1 MIQLQPTRFYYNWIK
16 AQETQIYPRY
26 SQVYKAFVDWLAK
39 FIQFVATNDV
49 GVIDQVEYN
58 LTYVNIIPQGH
69 GWNSFK
75 DIHKV
80 LPDICW
86 KKTRK
91 RRYVS
96 EPADF
101 NFRYIFPIRDQPGRV
116 TATIQR
122 GIPKADQLPVL
133 RLELAAQATVA
144 DGLPKH
150 SEQSRAQWFEAA
162 NSCAKVYELVPS
174 EKPRCN
180 QPIRSYI
187 FGKPRTREGLLDRP
201 GPRPARSGQARACT
215 GPLLGTIPVT
225 PARSERAHVLV
236 GKLLAPALR
245 SPPGHSAES
254 RDRSIGPGAERISG
268 ILARRRTIVKRSF

>member
-1 MIQLQPTRFYYNWIK
+1 MPTEKKTRTPSKKSLVDFDDPPVNEVVCGVGFRPLNQLIAPYIGLWWSEHRKDFPNVRKANPILGYVEREALSLFERTMLVSRDETQMIQLQPTRFYYNWIK

-162 NSCAKVYELVPS
+162 
-174 EKPRCN
+174 
-180 QPIRSYI
+180 
-187 FGKPRTREGLLDRP
+187 REAIVLGFLDL
-201 GPRPARSGQARACT
+201 T
-215 GPLLGTIPVT
+215 D
-225 PARSERAHVLV
+225 EHVQV
-236 GKLLAPALR
+236 KYWGR
-245 SPPGHSAES
+245 
-254 RDRSIGPGAERISG
+254 RD
-268 ILARRRTIVKRSF
+268 